1 MGLEQLTDQMTGL
14 QMANAIKNNFEKV
27 LDAESAE
34 NKAENAGLSIK
45 TDYDATRYID
55 LQLADGTPVK
65 MKMDVFC
72 QAIAPVVAGL
82 IGEANNYQRGLMPG
96 MYTHVKTVL
105 PANGSVNLGMFKGLI
120 FWQDLYS
127 YSYWHLFFV
136 DGKDSAIS
144 LSNKSMGYG
153 KLKTEG
159 GSVIYSTSAGTPTDF
174 DYYILRMP

>member
-1 MGLEQLTDQMTGL
+1 
-14 QMANAIKNNFEKV
+14 
-27 LDAESAE
+27 
-34 NKAENAGLSIK
+34 
-45 TDYDATRYID
+45 
-55 LQLADGTPVK
+55 
-65 MKMDVFC
+65 
-72 QAIAPVVAGL
+72 
-82 IGEANNYQRGLMPG
+82 MPR
-96 MYTHVKTVL
+96 MYAHVKTVL

-153 KLKTEG
+153 KLKTED

-174 DYYILRMP
+174 EYYILRMP